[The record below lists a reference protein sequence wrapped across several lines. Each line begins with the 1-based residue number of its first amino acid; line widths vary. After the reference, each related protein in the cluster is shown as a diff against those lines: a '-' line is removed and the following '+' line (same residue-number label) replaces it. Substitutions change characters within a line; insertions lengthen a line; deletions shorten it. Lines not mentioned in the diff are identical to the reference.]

1 MSPRCTLTKV
11 SVGCM
16 VDWLSGF
23 IDATPEQ
30 LAAHM
35 YACLSAALREAYATG
50 GHIGGSRSS

>member
-16 VDWLSGF
+16 VDWLGGF

-30 LAAHM
+30 LAAC
-35 YACLSAALREAYATG
+35 ARSAHTHDRG
-50 GHIGGSRSS
+50 